1 MELPEIIGCM
11 MLWLPIKNM
20 LSTRSVSKV
29 YKEASMYYTTNV
41 SIRVKESLRWFKV
54 TFPYLDHLTIKGRL
68 DVTDDDLQEMSHIK
82 SLNMSYCL
90 QLTITNQCFKSMPN
104 LTSLDLRGCSSNV
117 RGHFTNAIFPYLT
130 ELTSFY
136 IDDNHEISNAGL
148 QQLTNL
154 TTLYVSNC
162 NISNKGL
169 STLTKLVHLDIYNLP
184 VTDEVLVSLPNLEEL
199 KLTFIPIST
208 TGLLVL
214 KKLKYLTTVNC
225 NGINHCRGLETLPL
239 SSLSLAYSNIKNED
253 LKYLC
258 HLKSLTLYRSSITGT
273 HFDQLHNLER
283 LYMYHSPLQHITS
296 LTSLKKLMIVG
307 LYDCKLTQET
317 KQEMHRLLGNKLDT
331 N

>member
-1 MELPEIIGCM
+1 MEVPELIGCM
-11 MLWLPIKNM
+11 MLWLPIKHM

-29 YKEASMYYTTNV
+29 YKQASMYYTTNAF
-41 SIRVKESLRWFKV
+41 IRVNESLRWFKN
-54 TFPYLDHLTIKGRL
+54 TFPCLDHISIKGRL
-68 DVTDDDLQEMSHIK
+68 DVTDGDLQEMSHIK

-90 QLTITNQCFKSMPN
+90 QLTITNQCFKNMPN
-104 LTSLDLRGCSSNV
+104 LHTLDLRGCSPYV
-117 RGHFTNAIFPYLT
+117 EGHFTNAIFPYLT
-130 ELTSFY
+130 GLTSFY
-136 IDDNHEISNAGL
+136 IDHNYRITNVGL

-162 NISNKGL
+162 NITNSGL
-169 STLTKLVHLDIYNLP
+169 STLTKLVHLDMYNLK

-214 KKLKYLTTVNC
+214 KKLKYLTTINC
-225 NGINHCRGLETLPL
+225 DLINHCRGLDTLPL

-253 LKYLC
+253 LKYLSN
-258 HLKSLTLYRSSITGT
+258 LKSLTLYRSSITGT

-283 LYMYHSPLQHITS
+283 LYMYYSPLQHVLS
-296 LTSLKKLMIVG
+296 LGSLKKIMIVG

-317 KQEMHRLLGNKLDT
+317 KKELHQLLGNKLDT